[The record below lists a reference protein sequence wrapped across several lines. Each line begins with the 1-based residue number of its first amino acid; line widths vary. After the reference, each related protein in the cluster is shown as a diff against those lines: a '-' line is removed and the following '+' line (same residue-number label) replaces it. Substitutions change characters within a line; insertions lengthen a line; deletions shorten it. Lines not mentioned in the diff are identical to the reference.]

1 MIMKTENTFG
11 TNSKNKE
18 IICYCGIPGD
28 TACKCC
34 KNNGK
39 KCNFC
44 ESSLQINKTTLQIE
58 RQNRLAILL

>member
-18 IICYCGIPGD
+18 IICYYCGIPGD

-34 KNNGK
+34 KNKGK

-44 ESSLQINKTTLQIE
+44 ESSLQINKTTL
-58 RQNRLAILL
+58 